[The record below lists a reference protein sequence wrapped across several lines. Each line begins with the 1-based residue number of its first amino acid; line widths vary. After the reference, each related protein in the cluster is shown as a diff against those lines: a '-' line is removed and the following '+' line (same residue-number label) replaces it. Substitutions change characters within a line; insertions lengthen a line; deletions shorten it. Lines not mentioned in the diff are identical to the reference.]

1 MVLWAWTPTE
11 VQCCMG
17 WESELTSWLKGRD
30 KVPRRG
36 GRALC
41 ALLSR
46 QAKPETISTTE
57 TEHVPRS
64 LSLGRRLLRPIDR
77 HSPLNSQIDWDQ
89 MVSLKMWPTAMIGE
103 LNV

>member
-1 MVLWAWTPTE
+1 MDSYRSAVLHGLGVRAHVLAERTREGSP
-11 VQCCMG
+11 Q
-17 WESELTSWLKGRD
+17 R
-30 KVPRRG
+30 